1 MVENLISWILVWWK
15 YMVNQIIHLIIL
27 FLADE
32 NKSKDTKRIKKG
44 GICDTLSQNIQKK
57 GGLFFWKSMP
67 SDMFG
72 KLYLKTRPKTFLIL
86 AWTHKKSRQ

>member
-1 MVENLISWILVWWK
+1 MVENLISRILVWWK

-57 GGLFFWKSMP
+57 GGLFFLEKH
-67 SDMFG
+67 
-72 KLYLKTRPKTFLIL
+72 
-86 AWTHKKSRQ
+86 A

>member
-32 NKSKDTKRIKKG
+32 NKSKDTKRIKKRRDMWH
-44 GICDTLSQNIQKK
+44 IESKYPKK
-57 GGLFFWKSMP
+57 G
-67 SDMFG
+67 
-72 KLYLKTRPKTFLIL
+72 RIIFLEKH
-86 AWTHKKSRQ
+86 A